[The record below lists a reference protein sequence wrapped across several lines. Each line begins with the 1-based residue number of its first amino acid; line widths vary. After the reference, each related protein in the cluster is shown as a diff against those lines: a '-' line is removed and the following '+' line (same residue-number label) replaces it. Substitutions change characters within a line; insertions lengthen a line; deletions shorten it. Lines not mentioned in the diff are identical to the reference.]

1 MLVSMYRHVPRSLPA
16 IAGPQRVVNI
26 TVRTPRL
33 NRPLP
38 SYHSSRDFSGSSL
51 LNAPDPLD
59 QDANN
64 NGSDRNQSND
74 SDPTLKGT
82 ILRMFETAATTF
94 ASIAVLGYE
103 SHRCIIDAGI
113 SKLTPF

>member
-1 MLVSMYRHVPRSLPA
+1 MLLSMYRHVPRSLSPIVGA
-16 IAGPQRVVNI
+16 PRVVNI
-26 TVRTPRL
+26 TARPPRL

-38 SYHSSRDFSGSSL
+38 AFHSARDFSASSL

-59 QDANN
+59 QDA
-64 NGSDRNQSND
+64 GAGERSQSND

-103 SHRCIIDAGI
+103 P
-113 SKLTPF
+113 SKKPSYSLGD